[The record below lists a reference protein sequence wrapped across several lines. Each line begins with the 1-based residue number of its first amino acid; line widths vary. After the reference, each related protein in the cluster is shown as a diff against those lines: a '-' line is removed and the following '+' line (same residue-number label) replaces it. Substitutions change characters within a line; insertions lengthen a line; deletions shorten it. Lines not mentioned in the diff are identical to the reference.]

1 MEISQ
6 ELRNS
11 TKEMVKTGITLD
23 TALLIANNLEANQ
36 EYQEMA
42 DYLIYYQG
50 IMTEHQAIQQLQ
62 EMVYRRKHKEEN

>member
-6 ELRNS
+6 ELRNP

-42 DYLIYYQG
+42 DYLIYYQD